1 MKRLL
6 EFLTNKWVLGII
18 GLTALSLLIWFG
30 AEFIKFG
37 SDNVTLSTT
46 TRWIIISL
54 FWLIWLTWNMA
65 QWLVERRQNKELI
78 GSIEESQEEAKNP
91 DDERS
96 QEELT
101 AMSQRFREALATLKK
116 TRFKSRF
123 GSRSLYQLPWLSLIH
138 I

>member
-18 GLTALSLLIWFG
+18 GLPALSLLIWFG

-78 GSIEESQEEAKNP
+78 GSIEESQEEAK
-91 DDERS
+91 
-96 QEELT
+96 
-101 AMSQRFREALATLKK
+101 
-116 TRFKSRF
+116 
-123 GSRSLYQLPWLSLIH
+123 
-138 I
+138 